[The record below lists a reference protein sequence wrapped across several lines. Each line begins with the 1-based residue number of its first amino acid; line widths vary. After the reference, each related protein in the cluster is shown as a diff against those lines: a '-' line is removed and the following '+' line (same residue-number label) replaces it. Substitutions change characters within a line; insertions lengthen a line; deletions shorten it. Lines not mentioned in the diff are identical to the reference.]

1 MSIINIKE
9 LESLLYSWQD
19 KRIVGIQGVSDSGK
33 PLGEEVFLTGK
44 EVEEGAIIGRV
55 KEDDGIEQLPKSQM
69 AITSDWKRR
78 FYYVDRM
85 VVRSSHKVQEIP
97 GVVGR
102 YNVAFGTD
110 ATHREYVVVEEI
122 GRRHLII
129 RYRTPGLLPVTVK
142 SGDKERLLGENE
154 VIALNRGE
162 ETMIRLSGMYG
173 VVGRAN
179 DDALIVDRA
188 WLRIRHLP

>member
-1 MSIINIKE
+1 MPIINIRE
-9 LESLLYSWQD
+9 LESLLYSWQEG
-19 KRIVGIQGVSDSGK
+19 RTVGIQAVSDSGK
-33 PLGEEVFLTGK
+33 PLGAEVFLTGK
-44 EVEEGAIIGRV
+44 EVERGAIIGRV
-55 KEDDGIEQLPKSQM
+55 KEDDGIEQLPESQK
-69 AITSDWKRR
+69 AITSDRNR
-78 FYYVDRM
+78 EFHYVDWV
-85 VVRSSHKVQEIP
+85 VVRSPYKSQVIP

-110 ATHREYVVVEEI
+110 ATHRKYVAVKEI
-122 GRRHLII
+122 VRRFII
-129 RYRTPGLLPVTVK
+129 LRYHEPGLFPVTVK

-154 VIALNRGE
+154 VIALNIGE